1 MQEQMIHPQTYTLLK
16 GKQAP
21 IYYKTEGVKKEK
33 AKQIIDAIC
42 RYYKVTEEQLK
53 SKNRKRLIV
62 LPRQVCMYIIK
73 VKTKLKDDAIAEMF
87 NRDRTTSIHSIDLIN
102 NFLNQGHPV
111 EIVEQ
116 INEIKR
122 LLSNI

>member
-1 MQEQMIHPQTYTLLK
+1 MGKQMIHPQTYTLLK

-21 IYYKTEGVKKEK
+21 IYYKTEAVKKEK
-33 AKQIIDAIC
+33 AKEIIDAIC
-42 RYYKVTEEQLK
+42 RYYKVTYDDLK
-53 SKNRKRLIV
+53 SKSRFKEV
-62 LPRQVCMYIIK
+62 VVPRQVSMYIIK
-73 VKTKLKDDAIAEMF
+73 IKTKLKDDAISEMF